1 MVKHMTSLTSNV
13 IFSVTRERVVI
24 GDTLT
29 IERGSIVNGGGGW
42 ISEEDMVDDKEA
54 LIHLEFQRE
63 SLKKLNKTEID

>member
-1 MVKHMTSLTSNV
+1 M
-13 IFSVTRERVVI
+13 VI

-42 ISEEDMVDDKEA
+42 ISEEGMVDDKEA

-63 SLKKLNKTEID
+63 RKPKKTE